1 MAPSYQPRMT
11 PQQQQQ
17 FQLMQY
23 MNRQMPGALTYEQ
36 FLASRGMQNPYSQSG
51 QTATQSPV
59 ASLLDEKT
67 LGALGGA
74 GALFSSSAPA
84 GAVLPG
90 LSGIEGAGGLTAL
103 SDMGL
108 SSGAMETLAASPS
121 TVAPYA
127 SSGAAAEAGAL
138 APGIGAMPYLGA
150 GAALAGGIGLHD
162 AIKRGKTGQGGISG
176 AALGGGLA
184 MAAPLVGLGPVGWGA
199 IGLSALGGGAL
210 GLGATKLFGR
220 ETIRDKAKKNT
231 EKLQGQFKDDKT
243 YQAFV
248 RGMREQYNSGAP
260 DPSKPFHGGDYA
272 TWDEYKKA
280 GLDAG
285 DLTGVKGN
293 LELGPEYAKLS
304 HEQRKA
310 VTQGLIDAGLYE
322 SRKGEVEVTDA
333 ARAREIFDA
342 AKKGGFKMPEVAQ
355 AIPKGKGPAAI
366 MIPRSKTS
374 SPGIGKDGKRISYNS
389 QRR

>member
-36 FLASRGMQNPYSQSG
+36 FLASRGMGSGQYSQSA
-51 QTATQSPV
+51 QPV
-59 ASLLDEKT
+59 QPQASLLDEKT
-67 LGALGGA
+67 LTALAGGI
-74 GALFSSSAPA
+74 G
-84 GAVLPG
+84 G
-90 LSGIEGAGGLTAL
+90 LSSGAASGGQVLSGLQGIQGAEGLTAL

-108 SSGAMETLAASPS
+108 SSGAYETLAASPS
-121 TVAPYA
+121 GVSPFATAGGAADATAAGATGAFDLAGIGGAGNAILPVAGLVGA
-127 SSGAAAEAGAL
+127 GDLLLNKRGKGRGAIQGAASGAAIGSYFGPQGAL
-138 APGIGAMPYLGA
+138 IGAGIG
-150 GAALAGGIGLHD
+150 GGV
-162 AIKRGKTGQGGISG
+162 
-176 AALGGGLA
+176 GLA
-184 MAAPLVGLGPVGWGA
+184 KGFLD
-199 IGLSALGGGAL
+199 
-210 GLGATKLFGR
+210 R

-248 RGMREQYNSGAP
+248 RGMREQYNSAAP
-260 DPSKPFHGGDYA
+260 DPSKPFHGGQYA

-342 AKKGGFKMPEVAQ
+342 AKKGGFKMPQVAQ